1 MKTEKGIVPA
11 ARAAL
16 YIRVSTEE
24 QAVHGL
30 SIEAQ
35 REALDAWAETAG
47 VQVARHYI
55 DAGISARKSAAKR
68 PELQRLLADVEAG
81 LIDLVVFTKLD
92 RWFRNIAEYYK
103 CESRVEQELGKSG
116 SNAAK
121 DMTKQARQGAD
132 QGGGLDVR

>member
-47 VQVARHYI
+47 VQVAGHYI
-55 DAGISARKSAAKR
+55 DAG
-68 PELQRLLADVEAG
+68 
-81 LIDLVVFTKLD
+81 
-92 RWFRNIAEYYK
+92 W
-103 CESRVEQELGKSG
+103 
-116 SNAAK
+116 SNNF
-121 DMTKQARQGAD
+121 MQ
-132 QGGGLDVR
+132 